1 MPATAPFRQAFAV
14 LPLVL
19 AGLSAGPAAA
29 AEPPPRW
36 TFGALAIERDA
47 PYRDLDEDLRVLPLL
62 RFEGERAY
70 LRGLRGGIVA
80 VREGG
85 FELGPFLQVRGD
97 GYDADDSD
105 FLAGMDD
112 REFSLDAG
120 VAASWRRDGFGQ
132 VELSA
137 ATDVLDRSGG
147 HELEAAYTALF
158 RAGGFTFV
166 PQLALK
172 WQSDDLVD
180 YYYGVRAAEAT
191 AWRPAYRADAAVIPE
206 LSLLATRRF
215 ASHWS
220 LFARVGHAWLPA
232 GIADSPIVDDDSRTT
247 LMLGVGW
254 SPE

>member
-1 MPATAPFRQAFAV
+1 MPFAIARSASFV
-14 LPLVL
+14 LIVAASAC
-19 AGLSAGPAAA
+19 AGDAAA

-47 PYRDLDEDLRVLPLL
+47 PYRGLDEDVLVVPLV

-85 FELGPFLQVRGD
+85 FEFGPFLQVRGD
-97 GYDADDSD
+97 GYDAGDSG
-105 FLAGMDD
+105 FHAGMDD
-112 REFSLDAG
+112 RRFSLDAG
-120 VAASWRRDGFGQ
+120 IAASWRRERFGQ

-147 HELEAAYTALF
+147 HELEATYTALF

-166 PQLALK
+166 PQLSLK

-180 YYYGVRAAEAT
+180 YYYGVRADEAS
-191 AWRPAYRADAAVIPE
+191 AWRPAYRADAALTPE

-215 ASHWS
+215 GPHWT
-220 LFARVGHAWLPA
+220 LYARVGHAWLPDEVT
-232 GIADSPIVDDDSRTT
+232 DSPIVADDSRTT
-247 LMLGVGW
+247 VMVGLGW
-254 SPE
+254 SPR